1 MTTEELKVKI
11 TLDTSQ
17 LNAGVAQAKR
27 QVAGLNQTMR
37 GTSGATTEV
46 NNSIKQVLDNLKE
59 VKNLNVLDL
68 LTNKWDKVAESINI
82 VKKQVQLY
90 RSAMRLAGQELAG
103 AFNFSGF
110 REGLSSTE
118 RGFQRIKAILASMK
132 IQFRESGS
140 SIRSAMTSAQTAIK
154 QMGDTINQVIP
165 PGMRKIVAL
174 VAAFKLLAAAIRNSI
189 STAQRIKQLNA
200 EASKIG
206 LSANA
211 YQEWGYVLDQVGVGV
226 DKLTDFVR
234 TLTDKQKDVISGSED
249 TIAAFKQLGLTAEQ
263 VSQMSQEQL
272 FKETVS
278 RLQAIDDQITK
289 TNIAYRIFG
298 EDAAQLANVIN
309 MSSAECAALASNVQ
323 ALGATM
329 SGDLIVKSKNLAN
342 AIANLKLAWQGLTNT
357 LAQIF
362 MPIITTVVEW
372 LTKAIIVVNLFL
384 KTIFGIDTGAGAI
397 ANKGSKAMGG
407 YTSSIN
413 KATQAAEKLK
423 RTTMGFDELN
433 IVNNPNNSSGSA
445 GANVGMPS
453 GIGGF
458 DTSSIDTA
466 NTKIQEFY
474 KKVEA
479 FFAKWGGLIRAITLA
494 MAGIFV
500 VKHLK
505 TWGTA
510 IVKVFKTLNA
520 LSLGKLLASLG
531 KVGKLFSVLKTGLK
545 LGGLG
550 SLGAGAAV
558 IAALAA
564 VALFLKRNWE
574 GVTQAFKNFFSLNIA
589 PKLEKLKAVWQKLC
603 DAVKN
608 LLTPL
613 KKIWDTLKSSGVL
626 KTIVSVIEAIGGV
639 IFGLATGPIA
649 GAVNSIIAGINGI
662 IEMVTGAVEIVSGVI
677 NFIVSLVTLDFQGMW
692 DAIKQIFG
700 GVKDFFVG
708 LWDTVIGS
716 IVAFFEGIIN
726 WFNEIGAVID
736 NVLNNIAMSFKQV
749 WGSIINWFKTKIL
762 VIFTKEFW
770 VRTFDTIKQGMK
782 SAMNGVIGIVEN
794 AVNWIV
800 RQLNKLHWNIPDWV
814 PLLGGK
820 SFGFNIREVH
830 IPRLATGGIAT
841 RSVVANIGENGTEA
855 ILPLDKNT
863 GWMDKLANKISN
875 QGAPSKIVLMVGEK
889 ELGWATINSINDIT
903 RQTGGLQLKLV

>member
-27 QVAGLNQTMR
+27 QVTGLNQTMR

-140 SIRSAMTSAQTAIK
+140 SIRSAMTSAQAAIK
-154 QMGDTINQVIP
+154 QLGDTINQVIP

-174 VAAFKLLAAAIRNSI
+174 VAAFKLLSSAIKNSI

-249 TIAAFKQLGLTAEQ
+249 TIAAFRQLGLTAEQ
-263 VSQMSQEQL
+263 VSQMSQEEL

-298 EDAAQLANVIN
+298 EDAAQLANIIN

-384 KTIFGIDTGAGAI
+384 KTIFGIDTGAVAVG
-397 ANKGSKAMGG
+397 NKGSKAMGG

-433 IVNNPNNSSGSA
+433 IVNNPNNSGAGA

-479 FFAKWGGLIRAITLA
+479 FFAKWGGLIRVITLA

-500 VKHLK
+500 LKHLK
-505 TWGTA
+505 TWGAA

-520 LSLGKLLASLG
+520 LSLGKLLASLS
-531 KVGKLFSVLKTGLK
+531 KVSKLFGALKTGLS
-545 LGGLG
+545 LG
-550 SLGAGAAV
+550 SLGVAAGV
-558 IAALAA
+558 VAALAS

-608 LLTPL
+608 LFAPL
-613 KKIWDTLKSSGVL
+613 KKIWDTLKSTGVL
-626 KTIVSVIEAIGGV
+626 KTIVSIIEAIGGV
-639 IFGLATGPIA
+639 ILGLATGPIA
-649 GAVNSIIAGINGI
+649 GAVNAIMAAINGI

-708 LWDTVIGS
+708 LWDTVIGT
-716 IVAFFEGIIN
+716 IAGFIEGVMS
-726 WFNEIGAVID
+726 WFNELGAVID
-736 NVLNNIAMSFKQV
+736 NVLNNIGMSFKQV
-749 WGSIINWFKTKIL
+749 WASISNWFKTKVL
-762 VIFTKEFW
+762 VIFTKEYW
-770 VRTFDTIKQGMK
+770 VRTFDTIKQGMR
-782 SAMNGVIGIVEN
+782 SAMNGVIGVVEN

-875 QGAPSKIVLMVGEK
+875 QGTPSKIVLMVGEK

>member
-27 QVAGLNQTMR
+27 QVTGLNQTMR

-90 RSAMRLAGQELAG
+90 RSAMRLAGQEIAG

-118 RGFQRIKAILASMK
+118 RGFQRIKAILASMR

-174 VAAFKLLAAAIRNSI
+174 VAAFKLLSAAIKNSI

-249 TIAAFKQLGLTAEQ
+249 TIAAFRQLGLTAEQ
-263 VSQMSQEQL
+263 VSQMSQEEL

-298 EDAAQLANVIN
+298 EDAAQLANIIN

-342 AIANLKLAWQGLTNT
+342 AISNLKLAWQGLTNT

-384 KTIFGIDTGAGAI
+384 KTIFGIDTGAVSV

-433 IVNNPNNSSGSA
+433 IVNNPNNSSAGA

-505 TWGTA
+505 TWGAA
-510 IVKVFKTLNA
+510 IAKVFKTLNA

-531 KVGKLFSVLKTGLK
+531 KVGKLFSALKTGLSLGS

-550 SLGAGAAV
+550 AAAAV
-558 IAALAA
+558 VAALAA

-608 LLTPL
+608 LLAPL

-626 KTIVSVIEAIGGV
+626 KTIISVIEAIGGV
-639 IFGLATGPIA
+639 IFGLVSGPIA
-649 GAVNSIIAGINGI
+649 GAVNSIIAWINGI
-662 IEMVTGAVEIVSGVI
+662 IEMVTGAVEIVRGVI

-700 GVKDFFVG
+700 GIGDFFVG
-708 LWDTVIGS
+708 LWDTVIGG
-716 IVAFFEGIIN
+716 IVGFVEGVVS
-726 WFNEIGAVID
+726 WFNELGAVID
-736 NVLNNIAMSFKQV
+736 NVLNNIATSFKQV

-762 VIFTKEFW
+762 VVFTKEFW
-770 VRTFDTIKQGMK
+770 VKTFDTIKQGMK

-863 GWMDKLANKISN
+863 SWMDKLANKISN

>member
-27 QVAGLNQTMR
+27 QVTGLNQTMR
-37 GTSGATTEV
+37 GTSGATAEV

-82 VKKQVQLY
+82 VKKQIQLY
-90 RSAMRLAGQELAG
+90 RSAMRLAGQEIAG

-118 RGFQRIKAILASMK
+118 RGFQRIKAVLASMK
-132 IQFRESGS
+132 IQFKESGS
-140 SIRSAMTSAQTAIK
+140 SIRSAVTSAQAAVK

-165 PGMRKIVAL
+165 PSMRKIVAL
-174 VAAFKLLAAAIRNSI
+174 VAAFKLLTSAIKNSI

-211 YQEWGYVLDQVGVGV
+211 YQKWGYVLDQVGVGV

-263 VSQMSQEQL
+263 VSQMSQEEL

-298 EDAAQLANVIN
+298 EDAAQLANIIN
-309 MSSAECAALASNVQ
+309 MSSAECAALANNVQ

-384 KTIFGIDTGAGAI
+384 KTIFGIDTGAVSV

-413 KATQAAEKLK
+413 KATQAVEKLK

-445 GANVGMPS
+445 GANAGLPS

-458 DTSSIDTA
+458 DTSSFDTA
-466 NTKIQEFY
+466 NTKLQEFY

-479 FFAKWGGLIRAITLA
+479 FFAKWGGLIRGITLA

-500 VKHLK
+500 AKHLK
-505 TWGTA
+505 TWGAA

-531 KVGKLFSVLKTGLK
+531 KVGKLFSILKTGLK

-608 LLTPL
+608 LLAPL

-626 KTIVSVIEAIGGV
+626 KTIISVIEAIGGV

-726 WFNEIGAVID
+726 WFNELGAVID
-736 NVLNNIAMSFKQV
+736 NVLNNIWMSFKQV
-749 WGSIINWFKTKIL
+749 WASIGNWFKTKVL

-770 VRTFDTIKQGMK
+770 VKTFDTIKQGMK
-782 SAMNGVIGIVEN
+782 SAMNGVIGVVEN

-875 QGAPSKIVLMVGEK
+875 QGTPSKIVLMVGEK

>member
-11 TLDTSQ
+11 TLDASQ

-82 VKKQVQLY
+82 VKKQIQLY
-90 RSAMRLAGQELAG
+90 RSAIRLTGQEIAG

-118 RGFQRIKAILASMK
+118 RGFQRIKAVLASMK
-132 IQFRESGS
+132 IQFKESGS
-140 SIRSAMTSAQTAIK
+140 SIRSAMTSAQAAIK
-154 QMGDTINQVIP
+154 QLGDTINQVIP
-165 PGMRKIVAL
+165 PSMRKIVAL
-174 VAAFKLLAAAIRNSI
+174 VAAFKLLTSAIKNSI

-211 YQEWGYVLDQVGVGV
+211 YQEWGYILDQVGVGV

-298 EDAAQLANVIN
+298 EDAAQLANIIN

-384 KTIFGIDTGAGAI
+384 KTIFGLDTGAVAV
-397 ANKGSKAMGG
+397 ANKSSKAMGG

-413 KATQAAEKLK
+413 KATQAVEKLK

-433 IVNNPNNSSGSA
+433 IVNNPNNSGSA
-445 GANVGMPS
+445 GANVGLPS

-458 DTSSIDTA
+458 DTSSFNTA
-466 NTKIQEFY
+466 NTKLQEFY

-505 TWGTA
+505 TWGAA

-531 KVGKLFSVLKTGLK
+531 KVGKLFGALKTGLK
-545 LGGLG
+545 LGSLG
-550 SLGAGAAV
+550 SLGVAAGV

-608 LLTPL
+608 LFAPL
-613 KKIWDTLKSSGVL
+613 KKIWDTFKSSGVL
-626 KTIVSVIEAIGGV
+626 KIIISVIEAIGGV

-649 GAVNSIIAGINGI
+649 GAVNAIIAAINGI
-662 IEMVTGAVEIVSGVI
+662 VEMVTGAVEIVSGAI
-677 NFIVSLVTLDFQGMW
+677 KFIVSLVTLDFQGMW

-700 GVKDFFVG
+700 GVGDFFVG
-708 LWDTVIGS
+708 LWDTVIGT
-716 IVAFFEGIIN
+716 IAGFIEGVMS
-726 WFNEIGAVID
+726 WFNELGAVID
-736 NVLNNIAMSFKQV
+736 NVLNNIGMSFKQV
-749 WGSIINWFKTKIL
+749 WASISNWFKTKVL
-762 VIFTKEFW
+762 VIFTKEYW

-841 RSVVANIGENGTEA
+841 HSVVANIGENGTEA

>member
-27 QVAGLNQTMR
+27 QVTGLNQTMR

-118 RGFQRIKAILASMK
+118 RGFQRIKAILASMR

-140 SIRSAMTSAQTAIK
+140 SIRSAMTSAQAAIK
-154 QMGDTINQVIP
+154 QLGDTINQVIP

-174 VAAFKLLAAAIRNSI
+174 VAAFKLLTSAIKNSI

-211 YQEWGYVLDQVGVGV
+211 YQKWGYVLDQVGVGV

-234 TLTDKQKDVISGSED
+234 TLTDKQKEVISGSED
-249 TIAAFKQLGLTAEQ
+249 TIAAFRQLGLTAEQ
-263 VSQMSQEQL
+263 VSQMSQEEL

-298 EDAAQLANVIN
+298 EDAAQLANIIN

-384 KTIFGIDTGAGAI
+384 KTIFGIDTGAVAG

-433 IVNNPNNSSGSA
+433 IVNNPNNNSA
-445 GANVGMPS
+445 GANVGLPS

-500 VKHLK
+500 LKHLK
-505 TWGTA
+505 TWGAA

-531 KVGKLFSVLKTGLK
+531 KVSKLFGALKTGLS
-545 LGGLG
+545 LG
-550 SLGAGAAV
+550 SLGV
-558 IAALAA
+558 AALAA

-608 LLTPL
+608 LLAPL
-613 KKIWDTLKSSGVL
+613 KKIWDTLKSTGVL
-626 KTIVSVIEAIGGV
+626 KTIISVIEAIGGV

-649 GAVNSIIAGINGI
+649 GAVNAIMAAINGI
-662 IEMVTGAVEIVSGVI
+662 IEMVTGAVEIVSGAI
-677 NFIVSLVTLDFQGMW
+677 KFIVSLVTLDFQGMW

-708 LWDTVIGS
+708 LWDTVIGT
-716 IVAFFEGIIN
+716 IVGFIEGVMN
-726 WFNEIGAVID
+726 WFNELGAVID

-749 WGSIINWFKTKIL
+749 WASISNWFKTKVL
-762 VIFTKEFW
+762 VIFTKEYW
-770 VRTFDTIKQGMK
+770 IRTFDTIKQGMK

>member
-11 TLDTSQ
+11 TLDASQ

-27 QVAGLNQTMR
+27 QVAGLNQTMQ
-37 GTSGATTEV
+37 GTSGATAEV

-82 VKKQVQLY
+82 VKKQIQLY
-90 RSAMRLAGQELAG
+90 RSAIRLAGQEIAG

-118 RGFQRIKAILASMK
+118 RGFQRIKAVLASMK
-132 IQFRESGS
+132 IQFKESGS
-140 SIRSAMTSAQTAIK
+140 SIRSAMTSAQAAIK
-154 QMGDTINQVIP
+154 QLGDTINQVIP

-174 VAAFKLLAAAIRNSI
+174 VAAFKLLTSAIRNSI

-298 EDAAQLANVIN
+298 EDAAQLANIIN
-309 MSSAECAALASNVQ
+309 MSSAECAALAGNVQ

-384 KTIFGIDTGAGAI
+384 KTIFGIDTGAVSV
-397 ANKGSKAMGG
+397 ANKSSKAMGG

-413 KATQAAEKLK
+413 KATQAVEKLK

-433 IVNNPNNSSGSA
+433 IVNNPNNSGSA
-445 GANVGMPS
+445 GANVGLPS

-458 DTSSIDTA
+458 DTSSFNTA
-466 NTKIQEFY
+466 NTKLQEFY

-505 TWGTA
+505 TWGAA

-531 KVGKLFSVLKTGLK
+531 KVGKLFGALKTGLK
-545 LGGLG
+545 LGSLG
-550 SLGAGAAV
+550 SLGVAAGV

-589 PKLEKLKAVWQKLC
+589 PKLEKLKVVWEKLC

-608 LLTPL
+608 LFAPL
-613 KKIWDTLKSSGVL
+613 KKIWDTFKSTGVL
-626 KTIVSVIEAIGGV
+626 KTIVSIIEAIGGV
-639 IFGLATGPIA
+639 ILGLATGPIT
-649 GAVNSIIAGINGI
+649 GAVNAIMAAINGI
-662 IEMVTGAVEIVSGVI
+662 IEMVTGAVEIVSGAI
-677 NFIVSLVTLDFQGMW
+677 KFIVSLVTLDFQGMW

-708 LWDTVIGS
+708 LWDTVIGT
-716 IVAFFEGIIN
+716 IVGFIEGVMG
-726 WFNEIGAVID
+726 WFNELGAVID
-736 NVLNNIAMSFKQV
+736 NVLNNIGMSFKQV
-749 WGSIINWFKTKIL
+749 WASISNWFKTKIL
-762 VIFTKEFW
+762 VVFTKEYW
-770 VRTFDTIKQGMK
+770 IRTFDTIKQGMK

-841 RSVVANIGENGTEA
+841 RSVIANIGENGTEA

-863 GWMDKLANKISN
+863 GWMDKLANKIGN
-875 QGAPSKIVLMVGEK
+875 QGTPSKIVLMVGEK

>member
-27 QVAGLNQTMR
+27 QVTGLNQTMR

-118 RGFQRIKAILASMK
+118 RGFQRIKAILASMR

-154 QMGDTINQVIP
+154 QLGDTINQVIP

-174 VAAFKLLAAAIRNSI
+174 VAAFKLLTSAIKNSI

-211 YQEWGYVLDQVGVGV
+211 YQKWGYVLDQVGVGV

-234 TLTDKQKDVISGSED
+234 TLTDKQKEVISGSED
-249 TIAAFKQLGLTAEQ
+249 TIAAFRQLGLTAEQ
-263 VSQMSQEQL
+263 VSQMSQEEL

-298 EDAAQLANVIN
+298 EDAAQLANIIN

-384 KTIFGIDTGAGAI
+384 KTIFGIDTGAVAG

-433 IVNNPNNSSGSA
+433 IVNNPNNNSA
-445 GANVGMPS
+445 GANVGLPS

-500 VKHLK
+500 LKHLK
-505 TWGTA
+505 TWGAA

-531 KVGKLFSVLKTGLK
+531 KVGKLFGALKTGLS
-545 LGGLG
+545 LG
-550 SLGAGAAV
+550 SLGV
-558 IAALAA
+558 AALAA

-608 LLTPL
+608 LLAPL
-613 KKIWDTLKSSGVL
+613 KKIWDTLKSTGVL
-626 KTIVSVIEAIGGV
+626 KTIISVIEAIGGV

-649 GAVNSIIAGINGI
+649 GAVNAIMAAINGI
-662 IEMVTGAVEIVSGVI
+662 IEMVTGAVEIVSGAI
-677 NFIVSLVTLDFQGMW
+677 KFIVSLVTLDFQGMW

-708 LWDTVIGS
+708 LWDTVIGT
-716 IVAFFEGIIN
+716 IVGFIEGVMN
-726 WFNEIGAVID
+726 WFNELGAVID

-749 WGSIINWFKTKIL
+749 WASISNWFKTKVL
-762 VIFTKEFW
+762 VIFTKEYW
-770 VRTFDTIKQGMK
+770 IRTFDTIKQGMK

>member
-11 TLDTSQ
+11 TLDASQ

-82 VKKQVQLY
+82 VKKQIQLY
-90 RSAMRLAGQELAG
+90 RSAIRLTGQEIAG

-118 RGFQRIKAILASMK
+118 RGFQRIKAVLASMK
-132 IQFRESGS
+132 IQFKESGS
-140 SIRSAMTSAQTAIK
+140 SIRSAMTSAQAAIK
-154 QMGDTINQVIP
+154 QLGDTINQVIP
-165 PGMRKIVAL
+165 PSMRKIVAL
-174 VAAFKLLAAAIRNSI
+174 VAAFKLLTSAIKNSI

-211 YQEWGYVLDQVGVGV
+211 YQEWGYILDQVGVGV

-298 EDAAQLANVIN
+298 EDAAQLANIIN

-384 KTIFGIDTGAGAI
+384 KTIFGIDTGAVSV
-397 ANKGSKAMGG
+397 ANKSSKAMGG

-413 KATQAAEKLK
+413 KATQAVEKLK

-433 IVNNPNNSSGSA
+433 IVNNPNNSGSA
-445 GANVGMPS
+445 GANVGLPS

-458 DTSSIDTA
+458 DASSFNTA
-466 NTKIQEFY
+466 NTKLQEFY
-474 KKVEA
+474 KRVEA

-505 TWGTA
+505 TWGAA

-531 KVGKLFSVLKTGLK
+531 KVGKLFGALKTGLK
-545 LGGLG
+545 LGSLG
-550 SLGAGAAV
+550 SLGVAAGV

-589 PKLEKLKAVWQKLC
+589 PKLEKLKTVWQKLC

-608 LLTPL
+608 LFAPL
-613 KKIWDTLKSSGVL
+613 KKIWDTFKSTGVL
-626 KTIVSVIEAIGGV
+626 KTIISIIEAIGGV

-649 GAVNSIIAGINGI
+649 GAVNAIIAAINGI
-662 IEMVTGAVEIVSGVI
+662 VEMVTGAVEIVSGAI
-677 NFIVSLVTLDFQGMW
+677 KFIVSLVTLDFQGMW

-700 GVKDFFVG
+700 GVGDFFVG
-708 LWDTVIGS
+708 LWDTVIGT
-716 IVAFFEGIIN
+716 IAGFIEGVMS
-726 WFNEIGAVID
+726 WFNELGAVID

-749 WGSIINWFKTKIL
+749 WASISNWFKTKVL
-762 VIFTKEFW
+762 VIFTKEYW
-770 VRTFDTIKQGMK
+770 IRTFDTIKQGMK

-841 RSVVANIGENGTEA
+841 HSVVANIGENGTEA

>member
-27 QVAGLNQTMR
+27 QVTGLNQTMR

-90 RSAMRLAGQELAG
+90 RSAMRLAGQEIAG

-118 RGFQRIKAILASMK
+118 RGFQKIKAILASMK

-174 VAAFKLLAAAIRNSI
+174 VAAFKLLTSAIRNSI

-226 DKLTDFVR
+226 DKLTDFIR
-234 TLTDKQKDVISGSED
+234 TLTDKQKEVIGGSED
-249 TIAAFKQLGLTAEQ
+249 AIAAFRQLGLTAEQ

-298 EDAAQLANVIN
+298 EDAAQLANIIN

-384 KTIFGIDTGAGAI
+384 KTIFGIDTGAVAVG
-397 ANKGSKAMGG
+397 NKGSKAMGG

-433 IVNNPNNSSGSA
+433 IVNNPNNNSAGA

-479 FFAKWGGLIRAITLA
+479 FFAKWGGLIRGITLA

-500 VKHLK
+500 AKHLK
-505 TWGTA
+505 TWGAA

-545 LGGLG
+545 LGSLGGLG
-550 SLGAGAAV
+550 AAAAV
-558 IAALAA
+558 VAALAA

-608 LLTPL
+608 LLAPL
-613 KKIWDTLKSSGVL
+613 KKIWDMLKSSGVL

-639 IFGLATGPIA
+639 IFGVATGPIA
-649 GAVNSIIAGINGI
+649 GAVNAIIAGINGI

-736 NVLNNIAMSFKQV
+736 NVLNNIWMSFKQV
-749 WGSIINWFKTKIL
+749 WASIGNWFKTKIL
-762 VIFTKEFW
+762 VVFTKEFW

-782 SAMNGVIGIVEN
+782 SAMNGVIGVVEN

-814 PLLGGK
+814 PLVGGK

>member
-11 TLDTSQ
+11 TLDASQ

-82 VKKQVQLY
+82 VKKQIQLY
-90 RSAMRLAGQELAG
+90 RSAIRLTGQEIAG

-118 RGFQRIKAILASMK
+118 RGFQRIKAVLASMK
-132 IQFRESGS
+132 IQFKESGS
-140 SIRSAMTSAQTAIK
+140 SIRSAMASAQAAIK
-154 QMGDTINQVIP
+154 QLGDTINQVIP
-165 PGMRKIVAL
+165 PSMRKIVAL
-174 VAAFKLLAAAIRNSI
+174 VAAFKLLTSAIKNSI

-211 YQEWGYVLDQVGVGV
+211 YQEWGYILDQVGVGV

-263 VSQMSQEQL
+263 VSQMSQEEL

-298 EDAAQLANVIN
+298 EDAAQLANIIN

-384 KTIFGIDTGAGAI
+384 KTIFGIDTGAVSV
-397 ANKGSKAMGG
+397 ANKSSKAMGG

-413 KATQAAEKLK
+413 KATQAVEKLK

-433 IVNNPNNSSGSA
+433 IVNNPNNSGSA
-445 GANVGMPS
+445 GANVGLPS

-458 DTSSIDTA
+458 DTSSFNTA
-466 NTKIQEFY
+466 NTKLQEFY

-505 TWGTA
+505 TWGAA

-531 KVGKLFSVLKTGLK
+531 KVGKLFGALKTGLK
-545 LGGLG
+545 LGSLG
-550 SLGAGAAV
+550 SLGVAAGV

-589 PKLEKLKAVWQKLC
+589 PKLEKLKAVWEKLC
-603 DAVKN
+603 NAVKN
-608 LLTPL
+608 LLAPL
-613 KKIWDTLKSSGVL
+613 KKIWDTFKSSGVL
-626 KTIVSVIEAIGGV
+626 KIIISVIEAIGGV

-649 GAVNSIIAGINGI
+649 GAVNAIIAAINGI
-662 IEMVTGAVEIVSGVI
+662 VEMVTGAVEIVSGAI
-677 NFIVSLVTLDFQGMW
+677 KFIVSLVTLDFQGMW

-700 GVKDFFVG
+700 GVGDFFVG
-708 LWDTVIGS
+708 LWDTVIGT
-716 IVAFFEGIIN
+716 IAGFIEGVMS
-726 WFNEIGAVID
+726 WFNELGAVID

-749 WGSIINWFKTKIL
+749 WASISNWFKTKVL
-762 VIFTKEFW
+762 VIFTKEYW
-770 VRTFDTIKQGMK
+770 IRTFDTIKQGMK

-841 RSVVANIGENGTEA
+841 HSVVANIGENGTEA

>member
-27 QVAGLNQTMR
+27 QVTGLNQTMR

-118 RGFQRIKAILASMK
+118 RGFQRIKAILASMR

-140 SIRSAMTSAQTAIK
+140 SIRSAMTSAQAAIK
-154 QMGDTINQVIP
+154 QLGDTINQVIP

-174 VAAFKLLAAAIRNSI
+174 VAAFKLLTSAIKNSI

-211 YQEWGYVLDQVGVGV
+211 YQKWGYILDQVGVGV

-234 TLTDKQKDVISGSED
+234 TLTDKQKEVISGSED
-249 TIAAFKQLGLTAEQ
+249 TIAAFRQLGLTAEQ
-263 VSQMSQEQL
+263 VSQMSQEEL

-298 EDAAQLANVIN
+298 EDAAQLANIIN

-384 KTIFGIDTGAGAI
+384 KTIFGIDTGAVAVG
-397 ANKGSKAMGG
+397 NKGSKAMGG

-433 IVNNPNNSSGSA
+433 IVNNPNNNSA
-445 GANVGMPS
+445 GANVGLPS

-500 VKHLK
+500 LKHLK
-505 TWGTA
+505 TWGAA

-531 KVGKLFSVLKTGLK
+531 KVSKLFGALKTGLS
-545 LGGLG
+545 LG
-550 SLGAGAAV
+550 SLGV
-558 IAALAA
+558 AALAA

-608 LLTPL
+608 LLAPL
-613 KKIWDTLKSSGVL
+613 KKIWDTLKSTGVL
-626 KTIVSVIEAIGGV
+626 KTIISVIEAIGGV

-649 GAVNSIIAGINGI
+649 GAVNAIMAAINGI
-662 IEMVTGAVEIVSGVI
+662 IEMVTGAVEIVSGAI
-677 NFIVSLVTLDFQGMW
+677 KFIVSLVTLDFQGMW

-700 GVKDFFVG
+700 GIGDFFVG
-708 LWDTVIGS
+708 LWDTVIGT
-716 IVAFFEGIIN
+716 IVGFIEGVMN
-726 WFNEIGAVID
+726 WFNELGAVID

-749 WGSIINWFKTKIL
+749 WASISNWFKTKVL
-762 VIFTKEFW
+762 VIFTKEYW
-770 VRTFDTIKQGMK
+770 IRTFDTIKQGMK

>member
-27 QVAGLNQTMR
+27 QVTGLNQTMR

-118 RGFQRIKAILASMK
+118 RGFQRIKAILASMRV
-132 IQFRESGS
+132 QFRESGS
-140 SIRSAMTSAQTAIK
+140 SIRSAMTSAQAAIK

-174 VAAFKLLAAAIRNSI
+174 VAAFKLLTSAIKNSI

-211 YQEWGYVLDQVGVGV
+211 YQKWGYVLDQVGVGV

-234 TLTDKQKDVISGSED
+234 TLTDKQKEVIGGSED
-249 TIAAFKQLGLTAEQ
+249 AIAAFRQLGLTAEQ

-298 EDAAQLANVIN
+298 EDAAQLANIIN
-309 MSSAECAALASNVQ
+309 MSSAECAALAGNVQ

-384 KTIFGIDTGAGAI
+384 KTIFGIDTGAVAVG
-397 ANKGSKAMGG
+397 NKGSKAMGG

-445 GANVGMPS
+445 GANAGLPS

-466 NTKIQEFY
+466 NTKLQEFY

-479 FFAKWGGLIRAITLA
+479 FFTKWGGLIRGITLA

-510 IVKVFKTLNA
+510 IAKVFKTLNA

-545 LGGLG
+545 IGGLG

-608 LLTPL
+608 LLAPL
-613 KKIWDTLKSSGVL
+613 KKIWDMLKSSGVL
-626 KTIVSVIEAIGGV
+626 KTIISVIEAIGGV
-639 IFGLATGPIA
+639 IFGVATGPIA
-649 GAVNSIIAGINGI
+649 GAVNAIIAGINGI

-716 IVAFFEGIIN
+716 IVAFFEGIIS
-726 WFNEIGAVID
+726 WFNELGAVID
-736 NVLNNIAMSFKQV
+736 NVLGNIAASFKQV
-749 WGSIINWFKTKIL
+749 WASIGNWFKTKVL

-875 QGAPSKIVLMVGEK
+875 QGTPSKIVMMVGEK

>member
-27 QVAGLNQTMR
+27 QVTGLNQTMR

-90 RSAMRLAGQELAG
+90 RSAMRLAGQEIAG

-140 SIRSAMTSAQTAIK
+140 SIRSAMTSAQAAVK

-165 PGMRKIVAL
+165 PSMRKIVAL
-174 VAAFKLLAAAIRNSI
+174 VAAFKLLTSAIKNSI

-211 YQEWGYVLDQVGVGV
+211 YQKWGYVLDQVGVGV

-249 TIAAFKQLGLTAEQ
+249 TIAAFRQLGLTAEQ
-263 VSQMSQEQL
+263 VSQMSQEEL

-298 EDAAQLANVIN
+298 EDAAQLANIIN
-309 MSSAECAALASNVQ
+309 MSSAECAALANNVQ

-384 KTIFGIDTGAGAI
+384 KTIFGIDTGAVAVG
-397 ANKGSKAMGG
+397 NKGSKAMGG

-433 IVNNPNNSSGSA
+433 IVNNPNNSGAGA

-500 VKHLK
+500 LKHLK
-505 TWGTA
+505 TWGAA

-531 KVGKLFSVLKTGLK
+531 KVGKLFGALKTGLSLSN
-545 LGGLG
+545 LGVA
-550 SLGAGAAV
+550 AGV

-589 PKLEKLKAVWQKLC
+589 PKLEKLKAVWEKLC
-603 DAVKN
+603 NAVKN
-608 LLTPL
+608 LFAPL
-613 KKIWDTLKSSGVL
+613 KKIWDTLKSTGVL
-626 KTIVSVIEAIGGV
+626 KTIISIIEAIGGV

-649 GAVNSIIAGINGI
+649 GAVNAIIAAINGI

-677 NFIVSLVTLDFQGMW
+677 KFIVSLVTLDFQGMW

-708 LWDTVIGS
+708 LWDTVIGT
-716 IVAFFEGIIN
+716 IVAFIEGVMS
-726 WFNEIGAVID
+726 WFNELGAVID
-736 NVLNNIAMSFKQV
+736 NVLNNIGMSFKQV
-749 WGSIINWFKTKIL
+749 WASISNWFKTKVL
-762 VIFTKEFW
+762 VIFTKEYW

-841 RSVVANIGENGTEA
+841 RSVIANIGENGTEA

-863 GWMDKLANKISN
+863 SWMDKLANKISN

>member
-11 TLDTSQ
+11 TLDASQ

-82 VKKQVQLY
+82 VKKQIQLY
-90 RSAMRLAGQELAG
+90 RSAMRLAGQEIAG

-118 RGFQRIKAILASMK
+118 RGFQRIKATLASMK
-132 IQFRESGS
+132 IQFKESGS
-140 SIRSAMTSAQTAIK
+140 SIRSAVASAQAAVK

-165 PGMRKIVAL
+165 PSMRKIVAL
-174 VAAFKLLAAAIRNSI
+174 VAAFKLLTSAIKNSI

-211 YQEWGYVLDQVGVGV
+211 YQKWGYILDQVGVGV

-249 TIAAFKQLGLTAEQ
+249 TIAAFRQLGLTAEQ
-263 VSQMSQEQL
+263 VSQMSQEEL

-298 EDAAQLANVIN
+298 EDAAQLANIIN
-309 MSSAECAALASNVQ
+309 MSSAECAALANNVQ

-384 KTIFGIDTGAGAI
+384 KTIFGIDTGTVAG

-413 KATQAAEKLK
+413 KATQAVEKLK

-445 GANVGMPS
+445 GANAGLPS

-458 DTSSIDTA
+458 DTSSFDTA
-466 NTKIQEFY
+466 NTKLQEFY

-479 FFAKWGGLIRAITLA
+479 FFTKWGGLIRGITLA

-500 VKHLK
+500 AKHLK
-505 TWGTA
+505 TWGAA

-608 LLTPL
+608 LLAPL
-613 KKIWDTLKSSGVL
+613 KKIWDMFKSSGVL

-649 GAVNSIIAGINGI
+649 GAVNAIIAGINGI

-749 WGSIINWFKTKIL
+749 WASIGNWFKTKVL

-841 RSVVANIGENGTEA
+841 RSVIANIGENGTEA

-875 QGAPSKIVLMVGEK
+875 QGTPSKIVMMVGEK

>member
-27 QVAGLNQTMR
+27 QVTGLNQTMR

-118 RGFQRIKAILASMK
+118 RGFQRIKAILASMR

-165 PGMRKIVAL
+165 PSMRKIVAL
-174 VAAFKLLAAAIRNSI
+174 VAAFKLLSSAIKNSI

-226 DKLTDFVR
+226 DKLTDFIR
-234 TLTDKQKDVISGSED
+234 TLTDKQKEVIGGSEE
-249 TIAAFKQLGLTAEQ
+249 TIAAFRQLGLTAEQ

-298 EDAAQLANVIN
+298 EDAAQLANIIN

-384 KTIFGIDTGAGAI
+384 KTIFGIDTGAVAVG
-397 ANKGSKAMGG
+397 NKGSKAMGG

-433 IVNNPNNSSGSA
+433 IVNNPNNNSAGA

-479 FFAKWGGLIRAITLA
+479 FFAKWGGLIRGITLA

-510 IVKVFKTLNA
+510 IAKVFKTLNA
-520 LSLGKLLASLG
+520 LSLGKLLGSLG

-608 LLTPL
+608 LLAPL

-639 IFGLATGPIA
+639 IFGLVSGPIA

-662 IEMVTGAVEIVSGVI
+662 IEMVTGAVEIISGVL

-736 NVLNNIAMSFKQV
+736 NVLNNIWMSFKQV
-749 WGSIINWFKTKIL
+749 WASIGNWFKTKIL
-762 VIFTKEFW
+762 VVFTKEFW

-782 SAMNGVIGIVEN
+782 SAMNGVIGIVEG

-800 RQLNKLHWNIPDWV
+800 RQLNKLHWNIPEWV

-841 RSVVANIGENGTEA
+841 HSVVANIGENGTEA

-875 QGAPSKIVLMVGEK
+875 QGTPSKIVLMVGEK

>member
-11 TLDTSQ
+11 TLDASQ

-118 RGFQRIKAILASMK
+118 RGFQRIKATLASMK
-132 IQFRESGS
+132 IQFKESGS
-140 SIRSAMTSAQTAIK
+140 SIRSAVTSAQAAVK

-165 PGMRKIVAL
+165 PSMRKIVAL
-174 VAAFKLLAAAIRNSI
+174 VAAFKLLTSAIRNSI

-211 YQEWGYVLDQVGVGV
+211 YQKWGYVLDQVGVGV

-249 TIAAFKQLGLTAEQ
+249 TIAAFRQLGLTAEQ
-263 VSQMSQEQL
+263 VSQMSQEEL

-298 EDAAQLANVIN
+298 EDAAQLANIIN

-384 KTIFGIDTGAGAI
+384 KTIFGIDTGAVSVG
-397 ANKGSKAMGG
+397 NKGSKAMGG

-433 IVNNPNNSSGSA
+433 IVNNPNNSSAGA

-479 FFAKWGGLIRAITLA
+479 FFAKWGGLIRGITLA

-510 IVKVFKTLNA
+510 IAKVFKTLNA

-531 KVGKLFSVLKTGLK
+531 KVGKLFSALKTGLS
-545 LGGLG
+545 LG

-608 LLTPL
+608 LLAPL
-613 KKIWDTLKSSGVL
+613 KKIWDMLKSSGVL

-639 IFGLATGPIA
+639 IFGVATGPIA
-649 GAVNSIIAGINGI
+649 GAVNAIIAGINGI

-726 WFNEIGAVID
+726 WFNELGAVID
-736 NVLNNIAMSFKQV
+736 NVLGNIAMSFKQV
-749 WGSIINWFKTKIL
+749 WASIGNWFKTKVL

>member
-27 QVAGLNQTMR
+27 QVTGLNQTMR

-118 RGFQRIKAILASMK
+118 RGFQRIKAILASMR

-140 SIRSAMTSAQTAIK
+140 SIRSAMTSAQAAIK
-154 QMGDTINQVIP
+154 QLGDTINQVIP

-174 VAAFKLLAAAIRNSI
+174 VAAFKLLTSAIKNSI

-211 YQEWGYVLDQVGVGV
+211 YQKWGYVLDQVGVGV

-234 TLTDKQKDVISGSED
+234 TLTDKQKEVISGSED
-249 TIAAFKQLGLTAEQ
+249 TIAAFRQLGLTAEQ
-263 VSQMSQEQL
+263 VSQMSQEEL

-278 RLQAIDDQITK
+278 RLQAINDQITK

-298 EDAAQLANVIN
+298 EDAAQLANIIN

-384 KTIFGIDTGAGAI
+384 KTIFGIDTGAVAG

-433 IVNNPNNSSGSA
+433 IVNNPNNNSA
-445 GANVGMPS
+445 GANVGLPS

-500 VKHLK
+500 LKHLK
-505 TWGTA
+505 TWGAA
-510 IVKVFKTLNA
+510 IVKVFKTLNV

-531 KVGKLFSVLKTGLK
+531 KVSKLFGALKTGLS
-545 LGGLG
+545 LG
-550 SLGAGAAV
+550 SLGV
-558 IAALAA
+558 AALAA

-608 LLTPL
+608 LFAPL
-613 KKIWDTLKSSGVL
+613 KKIWDTLKSTGVL
-626 KTIVSVIEAIGGV
+626 KTIISVIEAIGGV

-649 GAVNSIIAGINGI
+649 GAVNAIMAAINGI

-677 NFIVSLVTLDFQGMW
+677 KFIVSLVTLDFQGMW

-708 LWDTVIGS
+708 LWDTVIGT
-716 IVAFFEGIIN
+716 IVGFIEGVMN
-726 WFNEIGAVID
+726 WFNELGAVID

-749 WGSIINWFKTKIL
+749 WASISNWFKTKVL
-762 VIFTKEFW
+762 VIFTKEYW
-770 VRTFDTIKQGMK
+770 IRTFDTIKQGMK